1 MALKQ
6 SVKDRLVTQARDS
19 ITRAGD
25 LYLRIV
31 LNGGSSNG
39 GGGYSPL
46 MNPDRRDI
54 AAFIFFEVAAQYENF
69 CCEALKIEVRK
80 KFSVEPKR
88 AVNIMGS
95 SDKGLSGVMG
105 WASPSV
111 VQNRAQ
117 NLFGKTGFFGR
128 FEAILGKST
137 YDTLSHAHKVRNRIA
152 HAGPKAI
159 SDYNKILAQ
168 LGVPTGARSG
178 LSVGRLLMDY
188 PNTTPVGDRWFN
200 RFLAAYLKVINDY
213 DAHVVI

>member
-1 MALKQ
+1 MALKKA
-6 SVKDRLVTQARDS
+6 VKDRLVTQAKDS

-25 LYLRIV
+25 LYSRV
-31 LNGGSSNG
+31 ALNGGFVNG
-39 GGGYSPL
+39 AIGYSPL

-105 WASPSV
+105 WAAPNV

-117 NLFGKTGFFGR
+117 NLFGKSGFFGR
-128 FEAILGKST
+128 FEPIIGKPT

-152 HAGPKAI
+152 HGGPKAI

-168 LGVPTGARSG
+168 LGVPAGSRSG

-188 PNTTPVGDRWFN
+188 PTGSAIGDRWFN
-200 RFLAAYLKVINDY
+200 RFLAAYLKVVNEY
-213 DAHVVI
+213 DATVII